1 MSVEAE
7 KLSSYDSI
15 DEIGYLMGGGGG
27 GGGEGGGNFQVRVAQ
42 CAAGTMNEKTVRTR
56 KGRRG
61 LKQELR

>member
-27 GGGEGGGNFQVRVAQ
+27 GRGEFPSAGGSMRSRHYE
-42 CAAGTMNEKTVRTR
+42 
-56 KGRRG
+56 
-61 LKQELR
+61 